1 MRQAL
6 WPSPPGEHAS
16 EIERYFKGD
25 RNDPAAVLMALD
37 GTGRPTGFA
46 ELSIR
51 FYAEGCTSHRVAYL
65 EGWFVEPS
73 ARRKGVG
80 AALVQAAEDW
90 ARGQGCTEF
99 ASDTEMDNEGSA
111 AAHKALG
118 FEEVD
123 RIVCFRKSL

>member
-1 MRQAL
+1 MLIRPVEPADSKEWERMRQAL

-51 FYAEGCTSHRVAYL
+51 FHAEGCTSHRVAYL

-73 ARRKGVG
+73 GRRRRSRASCRGLGSRPGLHGVRIGYRDGQRRERRGPQG
-80 AALVQAAEDW
+80 A
-90 ARGQGCTEF
+90 
-99 ASDTEMDNEGSA
+99 
-111 AAHKALG
+111 G
-118 FEEVD
+118 F
-123 RIVCFRKSL
+123 